1 MCFRVQIIV
10 FVFFIVS
17 EVSFAQ
23 NFYRSVADI
32 DSFAYVTMN
41 DKILILKRD
50 QSNELQ
56 YVNSIP
62 FVMTHRQD
70 KFNTEVII
78 NDRLLVSSKDSVV
91 LFSISD
97 RENPVE
103 LDRIGIPRIF
113 SINKFGP
120 YCLVIK
126 DTTNI
131 IIGFDND
138 SLAVKTSVSGGL
150 ISENPYFPWW
160 NSMSFSYPY
169 FFSSSVIFKYIENTN
184 QFGII
189 DTIKFDDCSS
199 CYFQGILA
207 NPEDT
212 TIYVAVGCC
221 PGSGFLTTDW
231 YKYII
236 GDNIAFEGPNY
247 LCNYNSGFPLM
258 QVNGHTIK
266 KLYGWGPGSDYKW
279 FYSNDVCTKYSFPI
293 PVSGFSYPI
302 AIDSLMYR
310 IGSQGFYY
318 QYQINNNNLVFHQ
331 FQLPVSVENENNT
344 LPLEMEL
351 EQNYPNP
358 FNPETKIKY
367 TLNKSSIVKLN
378 VYDVLGNRISIILNE
393 FKTAGTYETTFDG
406 SDLPSG
412 MYFYNLIS
420 ENNSITKKMMLIK

>member
-32 DSFAYVTMN
+32 DSFTYVTMN

-120 YCLVIK
+120 YCLVVQN
-126 DTTNI
+126 TTTHVVGIENNSLI
-131 IIGFDND
+131 I
-138 SLAVKTSVSGGL
+138 KTS
-150 ISENPYFPWW
+150 ISLGQTKYNPYFPEW
-160 NSMSFSYPY
+160 NLFSFSYPY
-169 FFSSSVIFKYIENTN
+169 ALSWITHKYDIENN
-184 QFGII
+184 QFNVI
-189 DTIKFDDCSS
+189 DSINVCQN
-199 CYFQGILA
+199 CGWYGILA

-212 TIYVAVGCC
+212 TFIYCAIGCC
-221 PGSGFLTTDW
+221 LGSGSIDW
-231 YKYII
+231 YSYQI
-236 GDNIAFEGPNY
+236 GVGPNDPY
-247 LCNYNSGFPLM
+247 LCIYDTGSPLLP
-258 QVNGHTIK
+258 VEGYSIK
-266 KLYGWGPGSDYKW
+266 KIYGCALATGGPKW
-279 FYSNDVCTKYSFPI
+279 FYSDNICQKFSFP
-293 PVSGFSYPI
+293 VSVDPINYPI

-318 QYQINNNNLVFHQ
+318 QYQINNNNLVFRQ
-331 FQLPVSVENENNT
+331 FQLPVSVENENNS

-378 VYDVLGNRISIILNE
+378 VYDVLGNRISTILNE
-393 FKTAGTYETTFDG
+393 FKNAGTYETTFDG

>member
-97 RENPVE
+97 QENPIE
-103 LDRIGIPRIF
+103 LDRIGISNIF

-120 YCLVIK
+120 YCLVVQNTITHVVGIENNSLVIK
-126 DTTNI
+126 SSVAE
-131 IIGFDND
+131 GQ
-138 SLAVKTSVSGGL
+138 TSY
-150 ISENPYFPWW
+150 NPYFPEW
-160 NSMSFSYPY
+160 NLLSFCYPY
-169 FFSSSVIFKYIENTN
+169 FFNSWRVRKYDNNTE
-184 QFGII
+184 QFNIL
-189 DTIKFDDCSS
+189 DTIDVCQN
-199 CYFQGILA
+199 CGNYGVLA

-212 TIYVAVGCC
+212 TFFYVAIGCC
-221 PGSGFLTTDW
+221 LGSGGIDW
-231 YKYII
+231 YQYEII
-236 GDNIAFEGPNY
+236 NDSLFSGPLLCYY
-247 LCNYNSGFPLM
+247 LGGSPLLPV
-258 QVNGHTIK
+258 QGYSIK
-266 KLYGWGPGSDYKW
+266 KNYGCALATGGPKW
-279 FYSNDVCTKYSFPI
+279 FYSNNICEKYSFPI
-293 PVSGFSYPI
+293 SVDPINNPI

-318 QYQINNNNLVFHQ
+318 QYQINNNSLVFHQ
-331 FQLPVSVENENNT
+331 FQLPVSVENENNS

-378 VYDVLGNRISIILNE
+378 VYDVLGNRISTILNE
-393 FKTAGTYETTFDG
+393 FKNAGTYETTFDG